1 MVFLEVLKNNEGVFL
16 VPFVKKPQG
25 ASSARGKLQQFSEES
40 FRSTGGTAVVQ
51 IVNDFY
57 TILWEETVTS
67 ELYNSMTSQDRD
79 AFLKKSLLLNI
90 VGKKGTGQIQLAT
103 EANHRSEPFSLDEP
117 DQLAEE
123 VLKWFELKVP

>member
-1 MVFLEVLKNNEGVFL
+1 
-16 VPFVKKPQG
+16 
-25 ASSARGKLQQFSEES
+25 
-40 FRSTGGTAVVQ
+40 
-51 IVNDFY
+51 
-57 TILWEETVTS
+57 
-67 ELYNSMTSQDRD
+67 MTSQDRD